1 MDPRD
6 VIYFT
11 EHRIE
16 HFRRE
21 REHAKLVQQAK
32 LNPRRP
38 TARVF
43 RLFPSRRRESDTT
56 TD

>member
-16 HFRRE
+16 HYRRE
-21 REHAKLVQQAK
+21 REHAQLVRLAK
-32 LNPRRP
+32 LNPLRP
-38 TARVF
+38 SARIF
-43 RLFPSRRRESDTT
+43 RIFPFRRRVSDTT

>member
-16 HFRRE
+16 HFRRQ
-21 REHAKLVQQAK
+21 REHAQLVQQAR

-43 RLFPSRRRESDTT
+43 RFLPFLRRESDTT

>member
-6 VIYFT
+6 VIYYT

-16 HFRRE
+16 HFRRQ
-21 REHAKLVQQAK
+21 REHAQLVRLAK
-32 LNPRRP
+32 LNPSRP
-38 TARVF
+38 SARVF
-43 RLFPSRRRESDTT
+43 RIFPFRRRESETT